1 MKQFKNIYFLSL
13 ALVLCLGFLS
23 SCSGKSAGTGSPW
36 QEASAWYESPTPD
49 DAAKLDVLYLV
60 STDVLSAKDAEGN
73 EVWRANLS
81 PEDKEAMAGE
91 IAWVEENIFYDDFNL
106 HSPYYHQ
113 FTFDAIK
120 LYPGESF
127 FAVYQEVAKEVCEAF
142 DYYMENVNK
151 GRPFVLAGFSQGA
164 MLTLDLL
171 RHMTDEQFSRMVA
184 CYTIGYRVSADEL
197 QHPHINPARGETDRG
212 VVISFNSV
220 QSREAQW
227 DLVSAEAAECINPV
241 NWKTDST
248 PAKFTYLDFENEVR
262 VDTDSHL
269 LIVQSDRPDYFTAE
283 MQRLSFF
290 AEVGVSEQNLHHW
303 DLLFYGKQIHDNALK
318 RYRQ

>member
-1 MKQFKNIYFLSL
+1 M
-13 ALVLCLGFLS
+13 
-23 SCSGKSAGTGSPW
+23 
-36 QEASAWYESPTPD
+36 
-49 DAAKLDVLYLV
+49 V

-73 EVWRANLS
+73 ELWRTTLS
-81 PEDKEAMAGE
+81 PEDKEAISGE

-113 FTFDAIK
+113 FTFEAIK

-127 FAVYQEVAKEVCEAF
+127 RAVYQDVTKEVCEAF

-164 MLTLDLL
+164 MLTLELL
-171 RHMTDEQFSRMVA
+171 RHMTDEQYSRMVA
-184 CYTIGYRVSADEL
+184 CYTIGYRVSAEDL
-197 QHPHINPARGETDRG
+197 QHPHINAARGETDRG

-220 QSREAQW
+220 QTLQAKW
-227 DLVSAEAAECINPV
+227 DLVSAGAAACINPI

-262 VDTDSHL
+262 VDTDNNL
-269 LIVQSDRPDYFTAE
+269 LMVESERADYFTAE
-283 MQRLSFF
+283 MRRLSFF
-290 AEVGVSEQNLHHW
+290 AEVGVSELNLHHW

>member
-1 MKQFKNIYFLSL
+1 MNIFSKKSISGLAFILSL
-13 ALVLCLGFLS
+13 GVFV
-23 SCSGKSAGTGSPW
+23 SCCSKMSNW
-36 QEASAWYESPTPD
+36 QENSAWYESRTPY

-73 EVWRANLS
+73 ELWRATLS
-81 PEDKEAMAGE
+81 PEDKEAISGE

-113 FTFDAIK
+113 FTFEAIK

-127 FAVYQEVAKEVCEAF
+127 RAVYQDVTKEVCEAF

-164 MLTLDLL
+164 MLTLELL
-171 RHMTDEQFSRMVA
+171 RHMTDEQYSRMVA
-184 CYTIGYRVSADEL
+184 CYTIGYRVSAEDL
-197 QHPHINPARGETDRG
+197 QHPHINAARGETDRG

-220 QSREAQW
+220 QTLQAKW
-227 DLVSAEAAECINPV
+227 DLVSAGAAACINPI

-262 VDTDSHL
+262 IDTDNNL
-269 LIVQSDRPDYFTAE
+269 LMVESERADYFTAE
-283 MQRLSFF
+283 MRRLSFF
-290 AEVGVSEQNLHHW
+290 AEVGVSELNLHHW

>member
-1 MKQFKNIYFLSL
+1 
-13 ALVLCLGFLS
+13 
-23 SCSGKSAGTGSPW
+23 
-36 QEASAWYESPTPD
+36 
-49 DAAKLDVLYLV
+49 
-60 STDVLSAKDAEGN
+60 
-73 EVWRANLS
+73 
-81 PEDKEAMAGE
+81 MAGE

-113 FTFDAIK
+113 FTFESIK
-120 LYPGESF
+120 LFPGEEF
-127 FAVYQEVAKEVCEAF
+127 FAVYQEVAMEVCEAF

-269 LIVQSDRPDYFTAE
+269 LIVQSERPDYFTAE